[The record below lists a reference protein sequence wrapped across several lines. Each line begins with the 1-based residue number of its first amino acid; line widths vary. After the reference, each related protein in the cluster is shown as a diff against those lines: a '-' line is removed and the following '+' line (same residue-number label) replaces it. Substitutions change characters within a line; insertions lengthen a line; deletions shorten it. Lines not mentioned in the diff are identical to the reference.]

1 MNAKQHQLRDADYLN
16 HMLEAVKLARSYVE
30 GLSKADFLAD
40 KRTQQAVIL
49 NIIVI
54 GEAATQLVDEHS
66 EFAAHNPEIPWQKM
80 RGMRNRMAHG
90 YFDTNLDIVWDTV
103 QQAFPELEQQ
113 ILRLQARNLNPSPP
127 CA

>member
-1 MNAKQHQLRDADYLN
+1 MNAKQRQLRDADYLE
-16 HMLEAVKLARSYVE
+16 HMLEAIKLARSYVE
-30 GLSKADFLAD
+30 GLSKSDFLAD

-49 NIIVI
+49 NIVVI

-66 EFAAHNPEIPWQKM
+66 EFAAQHPEVPWQKM

-113 ILRLQARNLNPSPP
+113 ILRLQAG
-127 CA
+127 C